1 LHGMKKAAA
10 TGADKAGKVSE
21 QELVRDTI
29 LEATGVHFETVA
41 PHPAFPLPLEK
52 LEWFMRC
59 RNKDEITKAPYL
71 NAAWKEKDGE
81 IWLESLVVGDTI
93 DWIEIAYGEEKAGE
107 SLDLDYSQFDDASFQ
122 AEFNRKFPLVLDRI
136 KGYEKAVAE
145 MSKEKDLHLEIRRAG
160 SRGMLVFTVAVR
172 VDSRRNAS
180 SQSLAASINKCISA
194 LKEAYEGI
202 PKL

>member
-10 TGADKAGKVSE
+10 TGADKPGKVNE
-21 QELVRDTI
+21 QELTRDTI

-81 IWLESLVVGDTI
+81 IWLESLAVGDTI
-93 DWIEIAYGEEKAGE
+93 DWIEIAYGEERATE
-107 SLDLDYSQFDDASFQ
+107 SLDLDYSQFDDTSFQ
-122 AEFNRKFPLVLDRI
+122 AEFNRRFPLVLGRI
-136 KGYEKAVAE
+136 KEYEKTVTE
-145 MSKEKDLHLEIRRAG
+145 ISKEKGLHLQIRRTG
-160 SRGMLVFTVAVR
+160 SRGMLVFTVAAR
-172 VDSRRNAS
+172 VDSRKNAS

-194 LKEAYEGI
+194 LKEAYEAI